1 MADYKMAN
9 INGLFKDSKSTLVPF
24 GGNPQYLS
32 EKAQENNN
40 GTDIK
45 PESSMENAWPESS
58 IFGTHQGYEG
68 KVNPLIHQQ
77 LTQLDKKM
85 EQQLLEIKQ
94 ILIHQDLE
102 HNKQLIQQGLEH
114 NKQLTQQSLEHTK
127 VVNTLLTQQNVL
139 QNQIAQ
145 LERKITGDGNRKI
158 LK

>member
-1 MADYKMAN
+1 MAN
-9 INGLFKDSKSTLVPF
+9 INGLLQHKNSTLVPF

-85 EQQLLEIKQ
+85 EQQLREIKQ
-94 ILIHQDLE
+94 TNPQP
-102 HNKQLIQQGLEH
+102 
-114 NKQLTQQSLEHTK
+114 
-127 VVNTLLTQQNVL
+127 
-139 QNQIAQ
+139 
-145 LERKITGDGNRKI
+145 
-158 LK
+158 